1 MTGKRRVRSSNA
13 GQKKSGSREDCPS
26 EAERIVSTSCSYDC
40 GSRCLLKVHVTQGE
54 ITHIATDTRPVP
66 SLKACVRGLSQRD
79 VVYAP
84 DRITTPLKR
93 VGKRGEGKFE
103 PISWEE
109 ALATV
114 TEKLLQV
121 KKEHGND
128 AVFLME
134 YFGSMSPLQGSG
146 KAARR
151 FL

>member
-1 MTGKRRVRSSNA
+1 MA
-13 GQKKSGSREDCPS
+13 EKK
-26 EAERIVSTSCSYDC
+26 RIVSTSCSYDC

-54 ITHIATDTRPVP
+54 ITHIGTDTRSMP
-66 SLKACVRGLSQRD
+66 SLKACIRGLSQRD

-93 VGKRGEGKFE
+93 VGKRGDGKFE

-121 KKEHGND
+121 KKEYGNH
-128 AVFLME
+128 AIFLME
-134 YFGSMSPLQGSG
+134 YFGSLSPLR

-151 FL
+151 FF